1 MTLQITAR
9 ALVCEDDAL
18 LALDLERQLEDLGF
32 DILGPFA
39 RQSDALRALAVQT
52 PDIAVIDVEL
62 ADGAC
67 TRLAGLLRERDVPT
81 LVVSGLHI
89 ANPPP
94 EYARALW
101 LSKPLEPLAL
111 RRALQRPRVPSSEES
126 QAETRAGW

>member
-1 MTLQITAR
+1 MTLQRSAR

-32 DILGPFA
+32 QILGPFA
-39 RQSDALRALAVQT
+39 KQSDALRALAAHT

-67 TRLAGLLRERDVPT
+67 TRLARLLRERDVPT
-81 LVVSGLHI
+81 LVVSGLSVS
-89 ANPPP
+89 NPPP

-101 LSKPLEPLAL
+101 LPKPLEPV
-111 RRALQRPRVPSSEES
+111 ALQRALMRPCAPISPES
-126 QAETRAGW
+126 